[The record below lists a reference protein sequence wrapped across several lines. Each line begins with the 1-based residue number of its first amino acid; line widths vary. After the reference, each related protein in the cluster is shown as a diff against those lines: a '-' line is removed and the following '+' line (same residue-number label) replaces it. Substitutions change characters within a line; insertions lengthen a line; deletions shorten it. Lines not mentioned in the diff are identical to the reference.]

1 MPMAPAFVTGGEQ
14 PRYFR
19 IPRDGDHRQEASR
32 QLLLDG
38 DKEAEGKDYFRLAGI
53 DHCTDHSHVSGAM
66 TTRARN
72 TSR

>member
-1 MPMAPAFVTGGEQ
+1 MKDGPYAYGTAFVTGGEQ

-38 DKEAEGKDYFRLAGI
+38 DKEAEGKDYFRLAG
-53 DHCTDHSHVSGAM
+53 HRSLHGSQPWYLGL
-66 TTRARN
+66 
-72 TSR
+72 